1 MARTLVQTELI
12 ADNSV
17 TSAKIAQNSILTK
30 HIDDNQI
37 TTDQIAA
44 NTIAT
49 ANVADNAID
58 GTKIAS
64 NSILTRHIDDNQIGI
79 DQLNVSDGSSGQALT
94 TDGSGTLSFASAG
107 ETNRLPLAGGTLTG
121 NLTMGGMILKPSGDG
136 GSIGFNRN
144 PDNGN
149 HVGDSS
155 LRRFQINGPDST
167 GGDFLQIQSYNSSGT
182 HQGNINII
190 DGKLGIGTSSPS
202 EPLHVVGDRIM
213 LVGESSGAAALALR
227 ADGNAEV
234 QEIIVGQGF
243 ASGTDDVGFL
253 YNRANADFVFG
264 TNNTERMRITSNG
277 NLKFTGTTTN
287 FESPG
292 FTHHT
297 NGYLYL
303 RGGTSGLRLDD
314 DSSINTI
321 QISDGSSGYIKFE
334 TGDGSERMR
343 IDSAGRLL
351 INKTSSSLTYG
362 KLQVGAGGETAGHG
376 GIVFFEDTDASV
388 GSSNVI
394 QVNWFTG
401 DNDATGGVFNRFRDG
416 NSVMGEITAA
426 NGTQVSYGVSS
437 DERLK
442 ENIVDASSQLNTIKN
457 IKVREFDWKANSY
470 HEVGMIAQELHS
482 VIPSVVQEGLD
493 DVSEKPWS
501 VDYGKLTPYLIK
513 AVQEQQTIIEDL
525 KTRIET
531 LEG

>member
-1 MARTLVQTELI
+1 
-12 ADNSV
+12 
-17 TSAKIAQNSILTK
+17 
-30 HIDDNQI
+30 
-37 TTDQIAA
+37 
-44 NTIAT
+44 
-49 ANVADNAID
+49 
-58 GTKIAS
+58 
-64 NSILTRHIDDNQIGI
+64 
-79 DQLNVSDGSSGQALT
+79 
-94 TDGSGTLSFASAG
+94 
-107 ETNRLPLAGGTLTG
+107 
-121 NLTMGGMILKPSGDG
+121 MGGMILKPSGDG

-513 AVQEQQTIIEDL
+513 ALQEADDKIDALTA
-525 KTRIET
+525 RVAT